1 VWLSGNEHSLLESR
15 EMKHMVVLVVLS
27 VASVGLCADP
37 KAPKADK
44 ALNGRWTPES
54 AVMAGK
60 EVPRDTLKSMHL
72 VLARGKYT
80 LTNGDQVDEGTYKVD
95 ESEVPKT
102 ITFVGTK
109 GKTMFGIYELEK
121 GTLRLCCDTTGKAH
135 PTKFESK
142 PDSQT
147 LLANYHRQAR
157 RNKALRPAGAGTGT
171 AQ

>member
-1 VWLSGNEHSLLESR
+1 
-15 EMKHMVVLVVLS
+15 MKHCVVLIVLA

-37 KAPKADK
+37 KPPSADK

-60 EVPRDTLKSMHL
+60 ELPREELKSMHL
-72 VLARGKYT
+72 VLAKGKYT

-109 GKTMFGIYELEK
+109 GQHEGKTMFGVYEMEK
-121 GTLRLCCDTTGKAH
+121 GTLRLCFDTTGKTH

-142 PDSQT
+142 PDTQSF
-147 LLANYHRQAR
+147 LASYHRQTR
-157 RNKALRPAGAGTGT
+157 RNKALRPSGSGTEK
-171 AQ
+171 

>member
-1 VWLSGNEHSLLESR
+1 
-15 EMKHMVVLVVLS
+15 MKQVAVLIVLA

-37 KAPKADK
+37 KEPKADK
-44 ALNGRWTPES
+44 ALIGRWTPDS

-60 EVPRDTLKSMHL
+60 ELPSEALKSMHL
-72 VLARGKYT
+72 VLAKGKYT

-102 ITFVGTK
+102 ITFVGAK

-121 GTLRLCCDTTGKAH
+121 GTLRLCFDTTGKTH

-147 LLANYHRQAR
+147 LLASYHRQTR
-157 RNKALRPAGAGTGT
+157 KNKSLRPAGAGT

>member
-1 VWLSGNEHSLLESR
+1 
-15 EMKHMVVLVVLS
+15 MKHCTVLIVLA
-27 VASVGLCADP
+27 VTSVGLCADQ

-44 ALNGRWTPES
+44 ALAGRWTPES

-60 EVPRDTLKSMHL
+60 ELPSEALKSMSL

-109 GKTMFGIYELEK
+109 GKHEGKTMFGIYELEN
-121 GTLRLCCDTTGKAH
+121 GTLRLCFDTTGKTH

-142 PDSQT
+142 PDTQSF
-147 LLANYHRQAR
+147 LASYHRQTR
-157 RNKALRPAGAGTGT
+157 RNKTLRPAGTGT